1 MHKGPSSDGGSTA
14 DSGLRHGQPWAI
26 THPGPAFVPKRTSE
40 TVERI
45 VAELMEGDLSK
56 AERIQRLRDLARSGE
71 DVPDEL
77 MDQALR
83 KLMERITE

>member
-1 MHKGPSSDGGSTA
+1 
-14 DSGLRHGQPWAI
+14 
-26 THPGPAFVPKRTSE
+26 VPKPISE

-45 VAELMEGDLSK
+45 VEELMDRDLSK
-56 AERIQRLRDLARSGE
+56 AERMQRLRELARSGE